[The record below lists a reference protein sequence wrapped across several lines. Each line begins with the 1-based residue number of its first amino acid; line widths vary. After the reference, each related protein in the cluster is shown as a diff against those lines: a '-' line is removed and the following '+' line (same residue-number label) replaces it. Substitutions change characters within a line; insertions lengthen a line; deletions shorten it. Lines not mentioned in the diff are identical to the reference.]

1 MTNTRHDPA
10 VSSVLTDKQK
20 ESIAKEVVLVVG
32 LGGSLASPSR
42 SLVALQTALEG
53 AAAAGAD
60 IELLDL
66 RRLDLPMYRPDLEPS
81 ASVLSMARSLYRAQG
96 LIWSSP
102 MYNGTISGSFKNAL
116 DWLHMLGDWDPPYL
130 TDSVVGLISTAGGTQ
145 GLQAVNTME
154 FVVRALRAMAIPLVV
169 PVARAQQALE
179 ARTVT
184 DPVVEQ
190 QLLTLGAEVARVSSL
205 FAHGERLEEECARAR
220 QAVSGSASVDG

>member
-42 SLVALQTALEG
+42 SLVALQTALKG

-102 MYNGTISGSFKNAL
+102 VYNGTISGSFKNAL
-116 DWLHMLGDWDPPYL
+116 DWLHLLGDWDPPYL
-130 TDSVVGLISTAGGTQ
+130 TDTVVGLISTAGGTQ

-154 FVVRALRAMAIPLVV
+154 FAVRALRAMAIPLVV

-179 ARTVT
+179 AGTVA
-184 DPVVEQ
+184 DPMVEQ

-205 FAHGERLEEECARAR
+205 FAHGERLEEECVRAR
-220 QAVSGSASVDG
+220 QAVSRDASVDG

>member
-1 MTNTRHDPA
+1 MQRHDLA
-10 VSSVLTDKQK
+10 VSSVLTDKEK
-20 ESIAKEVVLVVG
+20 ASIAKEVVLVVG

-42 SLVALQTALEG
+42 SLLALQTALNG

-81 ASVLSMARSLYRAQG
+81 ASVLAMARSLYRAQG

-116 DWLHMLGDWDPPYL
+116 DWLHLLGDWDPPYL
-130 TDSVVGLISTAGGTQ
+130 TDSIVGLISTAGGTQ

-179 ARTVT
+179 ASTVT
-184 DPVVEQ
+184 DPMVER
-190 QLLTLGAEVARVSSL
+190 QLLTLGGEVARVSSL
-205 FAHGERLEEECARAR
+205 FAHGERLEEECARAK
-220 QAVSGSASVDG
+220 QAVSRSASVDG

>member
-1 MTNTRHDPA
+1 M
-10 VSSVLTDKQK
+10 LTDREK
-20 ESIAKEVVLVVG
+20 EAIAREVVLVVG
-32 LGGSLASPSR
+32 LGGSLGSPSR
-42 SLVALQTALEG
+42 SLLALRTALGG

-66 RRLDLPMYRPDLEPS
+66 RRLDLPMYRPDAEPS
-81 ASVLSMARSLYRAQG
+81 ATVLAMARSLYRAQG

-116 DWLHMLGDWDPPYL
+116 DWLHLLGDWDPPYL

-154 FVVRALRAMAIPLVV
+154 FVVRALRAIAIPLVV
-169 PVARAQQALE
+169 PVARAQQAFD
-179 ARTVT
+179 ARDSLT
-184 DPVVEQ
+184 DPTVER
-190 QLLTLGAEVARVSSL
+190 QLHTLGAEVARVSSL

-220 QAVSGSASVDG
+220 QALSGSASVGGETQ

>member
-1 MTNTRHDPA
+1 
-10 VSSVLTDKQK
+10 VLTDKEK
-20 ESIAKEVVLVVG
+20 DAIAREVVLVVG

-42 SLVALQTALEG
+42 SLLALQTALEG

-60 IELLDL
+60 VELLDL
-66 RRLDLPMYRPDLEPS
+66 RQLDLPMYRPDAEPS
-81 ASVLSMARSLYRAQG
+81 ANVLSMARTLYRAQG

-116 DWLHMLGDWDPPYL
+116 DWLHLLGEWDPPYL

-169 PVARAQQALE
+169 PVARAQQALD
-179 ARTVT
+179 ASGRVT
-184 DPVVEQ
+184 DPPVQ
-190 QLLTLGAEVARVSSL
+190 RQLHTLGAEVARVSSL
-205 FAHGERLEEECARAR
+205 FAHGERLEEECTRAR
-220 QAVSGSASVDG
+220 QSVSRTASVRLDSGAV